1 MDEQIKN
8 FNELIISASD
18 YLEFQ
23 LHYSL
28 KSIGGYRGCWKQ
40 LRNFMAL
47 KGITRYNS
55 EVEKLILLDK
65 FKNRSVKELSHSER
79 IFFNSIKMLTDF
91 QETGCINVPPRP
103 VKERMVFNGPIG
115 SLLTDFLNKK
125 IEKRLSKCSFHSY
138 HRNLSEFLKY
148 CNQKCVT
155 AINEID
161 LILILH
167 FIKDVSHKKD
177 NNSTLMS
184 SLLTSLRGFMK
195 FLFEEKHLT
204 IDYSQKIP
212 RYKSIRQPK
221 LPSTYTKEEIE
232 QLIASVDRSTPM
244 GKRNYVII
252 LLAAR
257 LGLRASDIC
266 NLKFD
271 NLFWDTSTIKIK
283 QIKTGKELELPMLPD
298 IGNAIIDYLKYGRI
312 KSDEPYVL
320 LSARPPCRSFST
332 SNVVT
337 HVVQRAFR
345 KAGIDID
352 NRRFGPH
359 SLRHSLGFRML
370 EKSTVLPVI
379 SEVLGHDNTESTKY
393 YLRIDLE
400 SMKQCLLDVPPVPVD
415 FYIQKGGAFY
425 YG

>member
-8 FNELIISASD
+8 FNELIIGAAD
-18 YLEFQ
+18 YLESQ

-28 KSIGGYRGCWKQ
+28 KTIQNYRRCWKSI
-40 LRNFMAL
+40 RNFMAS
-47 KGITRYNS
+47 KGIKHYDS
-55 EVEKLILLDK
+55 EVEKLILLEK
-65 FKNRSVKELSHSER
+65 FKNRTIKELSVNEKH
-79 IFFNSIKMLTDF
+79 FFNSIKMLTDF
-91 QETGCINVPPRP
+91 QKKGCINVPSQP
-103 VKERMVFNGPIG
+103 VKERILFNGPIG
-115 SLLTDFLNKK
+115 SLITDFLNKK

-138 HRNLSEFLKY
+138 HRNLSEFLNY

-161 LILILH
+161 LSLILH
-167 FIKDVSHKKD
+167 FINEVSHKKE
-177 NNSTLMS
+177 NNSTLMR

-212 RYKSIRQPK
+212 RYKLIRQPK

-232 QLIASVDRSTPM
+232 QLITSVDRSTPM

-266 NLKFD
+266 NLKFE
-271 NLFWDTSTIKIK
+271 NLLWDTSTIRIE
-283 QIKTGKELELPMLPD
+283 QFKTGKELELPMLPD

-312 KSDEPYVL
+312 QSDEPYVL
-320 LSARPPCRSFST
+320 LTARPPCKGFTT
-332 SNVVT
+332 SNIVT

-345 KAGIDID
+345 KAEIDT
-352 NRRFGPH
+352 NRKRFGPH
-359 SLRHSLGFRML
+359 SLRHSLGFRLL
-370 EKSTVLPVI
+370 EKNTVLPVI
-379 SEVLGHDNTESTKY
+379 SEVLGHENTESTKF
-393 YLRIDLE
+393 YLRIDLK
-400 SMKQCLLDVPPVPVD
+400 SMKQCMLDVPPVLD
-415 FYIQKGGAFY
+415 NFYLQKGGAFY
-425 YG
+425 YE

>member
-8 FNELIISASD
+8 FNELIIGAAD

-23 LHYSL
+23 LHYSV
-28 KSIGGYRGCWKQ
+28 KSIRNYRDNWNQ

-47 KGITRYNS
+47 QGITCYSS
-55 EVEKLILLDK
+55 EIGKLILLHK
-65 FKNRSVKELSHSER
+65 FKNRSIKELSHTER
-79 IFFNSIKMLTDF
+79 IFFNSIKMLTDY
-91 QETGCINVPPRP
+91 QRTGSINVPSRP
-103 VKERMVFNGPIG
+103 VKERIVFNGPIG
-115 SLLTDFLNKK
+115 SLITDFLNKK

-138 HRNLSEFLKY
+138 HRNLSKFLNY
-148 CNQKCVT
+148 CDQKGVT

-161 LILILH
+161 LTLILH
-167 FIKDVSHKKD
+167 FIKEVSQKKD
-177 NNSTLMS
+177 NTSTLME
-184 SLLTSLRGFMK
+184 SLLRSLRGFMK

-204 IDYSQKIP
+204 IDYSPKIP

-232 QLIASVDRSTPM
+232 KLITSVDRSTPM

-266 NLKFD
+266 NLKFN

-283 QIKTGKELELPMLPD
+283 QLKTGKELELPMLAG
-298 IGNAIIDYLKYGRI
+298 IGNAIIDYLRYGRI
-312 KSDEPYVL
+312 KSEEPYVL
-320 LSARPPCRSFST
+320 LTAKPPCRSFST

-337 HVVQRAFR
+337 HVVQRAFK
-345 KAGIDID
+345 KAGIDIN

-370 EKSTVLPVI
+370 EKNTILPII
-379 SEVLGHDNTESTKY
+379 SEVLGHDTTESTKY

-400 SMKQCLLDVPPVPVD
+400 SMKQCILDVPPVAAG